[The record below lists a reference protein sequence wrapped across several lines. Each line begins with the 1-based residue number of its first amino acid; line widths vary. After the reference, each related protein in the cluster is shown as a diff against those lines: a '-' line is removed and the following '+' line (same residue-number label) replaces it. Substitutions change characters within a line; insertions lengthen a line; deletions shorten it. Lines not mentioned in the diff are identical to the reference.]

1 MAERMKHAES
11 KLQIECVRWFR
22 LAYPKLTLFAIP
34 NGGRRGKIEASI
46 MKAEGVL
53 AGVADLFLAAPSK
66 EYHGI
71 FLEMKHG
78 SGKQTGSQKEFQ
90 NNAEAQG
97 YQYTVCK
104 TFDEFK
110 TTIENYLV

>member
-1 MAERMKHAES
+1 MQHNES

-53 AGVADLFLAAPSK
+53 AGVSDLFLANASK
-66 EYHGI
+66 EHHGI
-71 FLEMKHG
+71 FIEMKHG
-78 SGKQTGSQKEFQ
+78 SGKQTDSQLQFQ
-90 NNAEAQG
+90 KSVEEQG
-97 YQYTVCK
+97 YQYIVCK
-104 TFDEFK
+104 SFDEFK
-110 TTIENYLV
+110 KTIEEYLG